1 MITAMSAFASVV
13 SRMPEGVTP
22 RQAAFVLAAARV
34 PVFPVATSK
43 RPITPHGFHDASTDP
58 RQISTWWNRH
68 PSANLAIPTGSVS
81 GVDVVD
87 VDMHGQVNGYLAL
100 NRAHAAGLID
110 GWEMAVRS
118 PSGGLHLY
126 FPVAQDSAVQ
136 RAAQRSWQAARAGID
151 FRGDGGYIIVP
162 PSSCT
167 IDGTHAAYK
176 VLRVNIGLPGPLNAT
191 RLRDFLDPRPPKP
204 LQAANPGESFNVE
217 RVAAWVSRL
226 QEGERNHGLYWA
238 ACKMAENHVSWA
250 TALDELGAAAIHA
263 GLTEREV
270 AVTVRSAYRATS
282 TTPARRSHSPF
293 KTPDRPPPTDLRS
306 RVLS

>member
-1 MITAMSAFASVV
+1 MITAMSAFASVI
-13 SRMPEGVTP
+13 SRMPEDVTP
-22 RQAAFVLAAARV
+22 RQTSLLLAAAGV

-43 RPITPHGFHDASTDP
+43 RPLTPHGFHDASTNPGQVAD
-58 RQISTWWNRH
+58 WWNRH
-68 PSANLAIPTGSVS
+68 PSANLAIPTGRLS

-87 VDMHGQVNGYLAL
+87 VDVHGQVDGYLAL

-126 FPVAQDSAVQ
+126 FPVAQDSAPL
-136 RAAQRSWQAARAGID
+136 RAVQRSWQAARAGID

-162 PSSCT
+162 PSSRT
-167 IDGTHAAYK
+167 INGTHAAYK
-176 VLRVNIGLPGPLNAT
+176 VVRFTTGSPAPLDAA
-191 RLRDFLDPRPPKP
+191 RLRDFLDPRPPEP
-204 LQAANPGESFNVE
+204 RPVTNPSESFNAE

-238 ACKMAENHVSWA
+238 ACKMAENHVPWA
-250 TALDELGAAAIHA
+250 TALDELGAAAIRA

-270 AVTVRSAYRATS
+270 AVTMRSAYRAAS
-282 TTPARRSHSPF
+282 TPAVRQPLTPF
-293 KTPDRPPPTDLRS
+293 RTPDQPPPTDLRS

>member
-1 MITAMSAFASVV
+1 MITAMSAFASVI

-22 RQAAFVLAAARV
+22 RQAALLLAAARV

-43 RPITPHGFHDASTDP
+43 RPLTPHGFHDATTNP

-68 PSANLAIPTGSVS
+68 PSAILAIPTGRLS

-87 VDMHGQVNGYLAL
+87 VDVHGQVDGYLAL

-126 FPVAQDSAVQ
+126 FPVAQDSAPL
-136 RAAQRSWQAARAGID
+136 RAVQRSWQAARAGID

-162 PSSCT
+162 PSSRT
-167 IDGTHAAYK
+167 INGTHAAYK
-176 VLRVNIGLPGPLNAT
+176 VVRVSAGSPAPLDAA
-191 RLRDFLDPRPPKP
+191 RLRDYLDPRPPKP
-204 LQAANPGESFNVE
+204 LRGANSNESFNVE
-217 RVAAWVSRL
+217 RVAAWVSLL

-238 ACKMAENHVSWA
+238 ACKMAENHVPWA
-250 TALDELGAAAIHA
+250 TALDELGAAAIRA

-270 AVTVRSAYRATS
+270 TVTVRSAYRAVS
-282 TTPARRSHSPF
+282 TPAVRQPITPF
-293 KTPDRPPPTDLRS
+293 KTPDRTPPIDLRS
-306 RVLS
+306 RALS